1 MCIGVYTIIKKP
13 RVSPWFKAK
22 PLPAK
27 PKKKCTEIRP
37 NVSKLGALLVLNFYH
52 PIFAYSPAFWV
63 IFLGRII

>member
-27 PKKKCTEIRP
+27 PKKNARKYVQMFP
-37 NVSKLGALLVLNFYH
+37 SLVH
-52 PIFAYSPAFWV
+52 C
-63 IFLGRII
+63 